1 MEHFLDGRFN
11 FPEACYT
18 FKICDPV
25 GNIDRTHQQLFGFGE
40 WWLCA
45 WIFSTW
51 SVPVRAMHSSL
62 VPLYLQRVEE
72 HLLIL
77 WSCQSDSQNFQ
88 DNTGRSTRL
97 CRSFIRSL
105 QGLEAHLWLANW
117 HPTQAGTCLS
127 SIFCGWTLQF
137 CFPKQRYVK
146 LFFGNSFQPGK
157 PRVLLISFI
166 RWRSLYLHQR
176 KMRLDL
182 AVPLYHSSWLCMLSN
197 TKLTWRWGCEK

>member
-1 MEHFLDGRFN
+1 MFSLNPTVFSKVCKGDGALILSNRQACLPQPKKWSIFLDGRLTL
-11 FPEACYT
+11 PQACYT
-18 FKICDPV
+18 FKICGPV

-117 HPTQAGTCLS
+117 HPAQAKACLS
-127 SIFCGWTLQF
+127 SSLWLNPPTLF
-137 CFPKQRYVK
+137 SHAKVCKV
-146 LFFGNSFQPGK
+146 
-157 PRVLLISFI
+157 VL
-166 RWRSLYLHQR
+166 W
-176 KMRLDL
+176 K
-182 AVPLYHSSWLCMLSN
+182 
-197 TKLTWRWGCEK
+197 